1 MRHKDEDYCKIK
13 SVNLVNDVFLDFESQ
28 NNFLTSS
35 KMKLKLTKIDTYQTH
50 VFVFIHSNTAFLCKP
65 FTEILENLINLFAK
79 QNKAS
84 SATAAQNNF
93 PEWPFITSKIKSWYN
108 YIKSWSLA
116 GDEVIDFHRSILSKL
131 KDELS
136 CGSENYFQIVF

>member
-1 MRHKDEDYCKIK
+1 MRHKDEDYCIIK

-65 FTEILENLINLFAK
+65 FT
-79 QNKAS
+79 
-84 SATAAQNNF
+84 
-93 PEWPFITSKIKSWYN
+93 
-108 YIKSWSLA
+108 
-116 GDEVIDFHRSILSKL
+116 
-131 KDELS
+131 
-136 CGSENYFQIVF
+136 